1 MPACLVPYRHMIF
14 CRMGRAKRN
23 PSKYRLQPIIIS
35 PCPASQSRRM
45 LPKSKIKSMITRG
58 DGRRLCLRRAGN
70 FIQCF
75 ADCCGIHR
83 ADQTGNSLPSL
94 RKIRVGQSVMRK
106 DRPSGRPLPSSTLI
120 CRISGCLERAES
132 ISGWADGS
140 NRTTER
146 RTLQVLFH

>member
-1 MPACLVPYRHMIF
+1 MEERIEEKEEEKRKREKRALVGVPACLVPYRHMIF

-58 DGRRLCLRRAGN
+58 RRLCLRRAGN

-83 ADQTGNSLPSL
+83 ADQTGNFLTVP
-94 RKIRVGQSVMRK
+94 QK
-106 DRPSGRPLPSSTLI
+106 DQGRPECYAKGSPQ
-120 CRISGCLERAES
+120 RAALAILNFDMPYPRMPGES
-132 ISGWADGS
+132 
-140 NRTTER
+140 
-146 RTLQVLFH
+146 